1 MKSKIGLAP
10 FFAGLVS
17 ILVSCVPMHQPSV
30 NDLVNAAITAVPD
43 ILPITE
49 AEEIKIGR
57 SIAANVA
64 GRYGVV
70 RDMELT
76 RYVNLV
82 GNTVAR
88 KSGRPNLRYSF
99 AVLDTDIIN
108 AFSCPGGYVFI
119 SMGSLDIIDSE
130 AELAAV
136 LAHEVAHVAKRH
148 IIKEIEKK
156 KFLNVGGKVVGNYLN
171 ADPRIFNMATA
182 HGTELLFKGYSRV
195 DEYQA
200 DRLSLSYT
208 SEAGYDPKELLIFLE
223 KIKAKSKPTNDENVR
238 DRRISLLFSTHPD
251 VDNRIERA
259 RGVIERRKSD
269 DSKGVLLKERY
280 NENVTPIVTEYFRY
294 YFDYYGGNDTTYR

>member
-10 FFAGLVS
+10 IFLS
-17 ILVSCVPMHQPSV
+17 LMLLQVSCVPLHQPSV

-88 KSGRPNLRYSF
+88 KSGRPNLRYTF

-119 SMGSLDIIDSE
+119 SMGCLNIIDSE

-136 LAHEVAHVAKRH
+136 LAHEVGHVAKKH

-156 KFLNVGGKVVGNYLN
+156 KFLNVGGKIVGNYLN
-171 ADPRIFNMATA
+171 TDPQIFNRATS

-200 DRLSLSYT
+200 DRLSLTYT
-208 SEAGYDPKELLIFLE
+208 SKAGYDPNALLSFLE
-223 KIKAKSKPTNDENVR
+223 KIKNKGGSSNGENVGNR
-238 DRRISLLFSTHPD
+238 TVKLLFSTHPD
-251 VDNRIERA
+251 VDSRIDRA
-259 RGVIERRKSD
+259 KGIISRRESD
-269 DSKGVLLKERY
+269 NAKGVLLKGRY
-280 NENVTPIVTEYFRY
+280 NESVTPIVTEYYRY
-294 YFDYYGGNDTTYR
+294 YIDYYGNDGTTYK